1 MHGQRSWKHPK
12 LRTIFGSIADAKSPA
27 FAVMVR
33 KRGNVVFE
41 RTYGVRELRTM
52 KPVDAGTNFRL
63 ASFTKQFTAMATML
77 LVHEGKLRYDETL
90 VDVFPEFPAYGH
102 NITIRNLL
110 THTSGLPDYEDL
122 MDQFEKTHGATW
134 SATHQIKDNEVLR
147 LLEHETH
154 GKFAP
159 GLSWAYSN
167 SAYVVLGL
175 IDAQVSGEPFLRVL
189 QDRIFGPL
197 HMTRTLAFIK
207 GLNEVPDRA
216 YGHSKEG
223 DKFVETDQSST
234 SATLGDGGVY
244 SNLKD
249 LGKWDAALSSHA
261 LLNQQDMS
269 VALTPVELADG
280 TQPHWPLEPGD
291 DNVHPGQPVS
301 YGFGW
306 FLDSFHGRP
315 RMWHT
320 GTTVGFRTAI
330 ERFTGEGLTVIVL
343 CNRSDL
349 DANALALKAAD
360 AAMNK

>member
-1 MHGQRSWKHPK
+1 MCVCTGIFAFAWTEKLEDPK
-12 LRTIFGSIADAKSPA
+12 LRTIFGSIADVKSPA

-33 KRGNVVFE
+33 KHGNVVFE

-52 KPVDAGTNFRL
+52 QPVDAGTNFRL

-77 LVHEGKLRYDETL
+77 
-90 VDVFPEFPAYGH
+90 
-102 NITIRNLL
+102 
-110 THTSGLPDYEDL
+110 LPDYEDL

-175 IDAQVSGEPFLRVL
+175 IDAQATGELFLRVL

-216 YGHSKEG
+216 Y
-223 DKFVETDQSST
+223 
-234 SATLGDGGVY
+234 
-244 SNLKD
+244 
-249 LGKWDAALSSHA
+249 
-261 LLNQQDMS
+261 
-269 VALTPVELADG
+269 
-280 TQPHWPLEPGD
+280 
-291 DNVHPGQPVS
+291 
-301 YGFGW
+301 
-306 FLDSFHGRP
+306 
-315 RMWHT
+315 
-320 GTTVGFRTAI
+320 
-330 ERFTGEGLTVIVL
+330 
-343 CNRSDL
+343 
-349 DANALALKAAD
+349 
-360 AAMNK
+360 